1 MAQRFPPTMSLEA
14 MIEYI
19 VTVGGALDA
28 IRGLADLAGPWDEQ
42 IEAYQGDRDDRD
54 KVVFAWLRAIAF
66 YRARDFEWDGV
77 ILETSGASFLAAGKK
92 ADAEPYEPL
101 FGTIKAVQ
109 ARKLGAAKAVKF
121 GSQIVSKL
129 EVLDHPALNGLIPRL
144 KAANEALKAAGERRD
159 AAFEQVLLQN
169 IVRVRR
175 LTALQAAVADIEYEI
190 LKRFRGNHALVKVV
204 LSGADPNTL
213 DGMPDDGAPV
223 EAPPGE
229 A

>member
-1 MAQRFPPTMSLEA
+1 MPRPSSVRVSQSLS
-14 MIEYI
+14 MPSQ
-19 VTVGGALDA
+19 TSTPGSPGWAL
-28 IRGLADLAGPWDEQ
+28 Q
-42 IEAYQGDRDDRD
+42 
-54 KVVFAWLRAIAF
+54 
-66 YRARDFEWDGV
+66 
-77 ILETSGASFLAAGKK
+77 
-92 ADAEPYEPL
+92 
-101 FGTIKAVQ
+101 
-109 ARKLGAAKAVKF
+109 AKAVKF

-169 IVRVRR
+169 ILRVRR